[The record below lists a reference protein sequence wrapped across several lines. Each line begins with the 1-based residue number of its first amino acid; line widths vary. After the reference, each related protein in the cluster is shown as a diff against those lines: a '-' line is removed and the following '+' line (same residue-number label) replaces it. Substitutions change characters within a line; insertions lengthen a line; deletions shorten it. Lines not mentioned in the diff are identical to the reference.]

1 MFKTPVVSTICMVA
15 LFVFVGCTVRAQQPC
30 SVTLPT
36 KIPTAANILSAQ
48 QERVFGEAELVESN
62 RHAAHDEE
70 LAAHRNAVTGRVLS
84 QFPRNQV
91 LAHVIVIDTPEA
103 ESFSVARERIHITRK
118 MVACLGMTTNL
129 PGYRAMRPHPGAPE
143 RHHREP
149 IISRNSAC

>member
-1 MFKTPVVSTICMVA
+1 MVA

-84 QFPRNQV
+84 QFSCNQV
-91 LAHVIVIDTPEA
+91 LVHVIVIDTPEA
-103 ESFSVARERIHITRK
+103 ESFGVAPERIYITRK
-118 MVACLGMTTNL
+118 MVALLRNDDELAGL
-129 PGYRAMRPHPGAPE
+129 PGHEATSWRTITP
-143 RHHREP
+143 
-149 IISRNSAC
+149 SS